1 MWANPGSLDADAIL
15 LYCKEKTEELMDERT
30 RNQVVD
36 SYTLKDCISILA
48 FGAKDLLAKISEDIK
63 LLPDHPDTLEKA
75 RNAVREAVKREKQ
88 AN

>member
-15 LYCKEKTEELMDERT
+15 LYYKEKTEALMDERT
-30 RNQVVD
+30 RNQVID
-36 SYTLKDCISILA
+36 SYTLRDCVSLLA
-48 FGAKDLLAKISEDIK
+48 FGAPDLLAKIAEDIK